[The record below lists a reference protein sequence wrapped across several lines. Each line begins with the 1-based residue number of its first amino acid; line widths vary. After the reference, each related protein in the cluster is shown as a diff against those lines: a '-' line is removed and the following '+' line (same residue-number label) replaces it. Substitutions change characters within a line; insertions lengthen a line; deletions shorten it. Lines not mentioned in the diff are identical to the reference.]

1 LKKAKGKVDNTV
13 KLISWNVNGRVK
25 DAVEQVKALG
35 RQEPHVV
42 ALQDVRATAVEGY
55 KMAFADLGLC
65 HIVHTFQAIPETT
78 PTGVLIASRFELD
91 RLPNLLSSVLWP
103 EGLRSPDSEKV
114 DRHWSKRTLFV
125 ILHCP
130 WGKIDF
136 HDCTLLRVIIM
147 RARRRDIFIIRGL
160 NWICCR
166 ASIICFSL
174 PLIGSVFSAVISMLH
189 RKKKAQE
196 KLLHGDMTRGG
207 GYISLLGQIKIWS
220 NDVSFKD
227 LPLVIC
233 PMSIV
238 AFMGMRTVDL
248 KKHAVGESTASIISL
263 PLRGCARRASAT
275 CKMFTDCN

>member
-136 HDCTLLRVIIM
+136 HDVYITPGNHYESTP
-147 RARRRDIFIIRGL
+147 A
-160 NWICCR
+160 
-166 ASIICFSL
+166 
-174 PLIGSVFSAVISMLH
+174 
-189 RKKKAQE
+189 
-196 KLLHGDMTRGG
+196 
-207 GYISLLGQIKIWS
+207 GYIYYPWIKLDLLSGVYHMLFAPTDRLRILCGDFNAPQEEKSTGEIITWGYDKRRGIYQLTRS
-220 NDVSFKD
+220 DQDMVERRVFQGLAACDMPDVYRRFHGYENCGSEEACSWRKYRFD
-227 LPLVIC
+227 HI
-233 PMSIV
+233 
-238 AFMGMRTVDL
+238 F
-248 KKHAVGESTASIISL
+248 AS
-263 PLRGCARRASAT
+263 
-275 CKMFTDCN
+275 